1 MVREEKN
8 SILIVDDDSGN
19 IKLLV
24 ELFREEYLLYVA
36 KTGNS
41 AIEMAKGIMPDLI
54 LLDII
59 LDNDIENGFNG
70 FDVIASLRE
79 IEATKDIPIIL
90 MSGLNEP
97 EDERRGLEQDVVDY
111 ITKPFENSI
120 VKLRINNQIKMINYI
135 RQIEHMGLTDALT
148 GLNNR
153 RSFNK
158 KIDEEWARA
167 CREESVISV
176 IILDVDHFKRYNDT
190 YGHQQGDVV
199 LQTVA
204 TVLTSTMQRAT
215 DFVARWGGEEFIVLT
230 PNTTKLNAVNLA
242 DRIRE
247 KIEQVKIKLPDGSI
261 THITISAG
269 VDSITPNRN
278 TPEILLGELI
288 SNADRAL
295 YTAKEQGRN
304 RVIAH

>member
-1 MVREEKN
+1 MIKDEKN
-8 SILIVDDDSGN
+8 SLLIVDDDSGN

-36 KTGNS
+36 KTGKS

-59 LDNDIENGFNG
+59 LDGSGETGFNG
-70 FDVIASLRE
+70 FEVITALRE
-79 IEATKDIPIIL
+79 IEATRDIPIVL
-90 MSGLNEP
+90 MSGLDKP

-167 CREESVISV
+167 CREETVMSV
-176 IILDVDHFKRYNDT
+176 IILDVDHFKKYNDT
-190 YGHQQGDVV
+190 YGHQRGDVV
-199 LQTVA
+199 LQVVA
-204 TVLTSTMQRAT
+204 NALTSTLQRAT
-215 DFVARWGGEEFIVLT
+215 DFVARWGGEEFIILM
-230 PNTTKLNAVNLA
+230 PNTNKINAMQIA
-242 DRIRE
+242 DRIRD
-247 KIEQVKIKLPDGSI
+247 KIEQTKIPLPDGTI
-261 THITISAG
+261 TRITISAG
-269 VDSITPNRN
+269 VDSITPTKE

-304 RVIAH
+304 RVIAF